1 MKLSWTLLKRNT
13 DDPLIRSFI
22 DRYNLHL
29 LSVPRANASIGD
41 LYRYDDVN
49 VSTPGKISYFLEP
62 AFEISKVTT
71 GERMGDISG
80 VISNGIDANF
90 GLEFLDGF
98 LMAVGSGG
106 IINKIRNSYESKNT
120 NMIKFRFSEIT
131 RDYTDPYWLSEE
143 ISDHTIKKNS
153 AMYGEGYRYFLV
165 TAVVRSPSINI
176 IAEDEQKKG
185 VDIDVEIL
193 QQLANISADI
203 SVEKAGKGEISF
215 KGKQS
220 LAFGV
225 ELYELRY
232 DSTDNCFRFKT
243 VTERIRLRDR
253 DSETIINT
261 DIKPAFI
268 GASEEGNAFIS
279 LIEN

>member
-22 DRYNLHL
+22 GKYNLHL
-29 LSVPRANASIGD
+29 LSIPRANASIGD
-41 LYRYDDVN
+41 LYRYDGN
-49 VSTPGKISYFLEP
+49 TVSTPGKISYFLEP
-62 AFEISKVTT
+62 IFEISKVTI

-80 VISNGIDANF
+80 VISKGIDAKF

-98 LMAVGSGG
+98 VTTVGAGG
-106 IINKIRNSYESKNT
+106 IISKLSGSYESKNT
-120 NMIKFRFSEIT
+120 RTLKFRFTEIT
-131 RDYTDPYWLSEE
+131 RDHTDPYWLSEE
-143 ISDHTIKKNS
+143 ISGHTIKKNS

-176 IAEDEQKKG
+176 IAEDEQMKT
-185 VDIDVEIL
+185 VDIDVEA
-193 QQLANISADI
+193 LANVSPDISA
-203 SVEKAGKGEISF
+203 EKVGKGEINF
-215 KGKQS
+215 KGKQR

-225 ELYELRY
+225 ELYELAY
-232 DSTDNCFRFKT
+232 DSTENCFKFKT

-253 DSETIINT
+253 DSETTRT

-268 GASEEGNAFIS
+268 GDSEEGNAFLS
-279 LIEN
+279 L